1 VDADGHDGGVG
12 VLPSLEEVEQALQ
25 EIAAASARGGAGI
38 SFGAIL
44 TGAAIAFGVANINP
58 QTVGQSNADERA
70 DIDQAKH
77 EREQQNGGVD
87 PQETPPPAAAGGN
100 KKGGGRNEQ
109 KVNQDRKQSA
119 GDKLKDLKKERDQ
132 LKSKQNKTPKDKADL
147 QKIERAINREIDR
160 QKKSEN
166 HSKKDKGTQR

>member
-1 VDADGHDGGVG
+1 MTRIRSGV
-12 VLPSLEEVEQALQ
+12 
-25 EIAAASARGGAGI
+25 RG
-38 SFGAIL
+38 L
-44 TGAAIAFGVANINP
+44 TG
-58 QTVGQSNADERA
+58 SERYSRHLSPA
-70 DIDQAKH
+70 CP
-77 EREQQNGGVD
+77 RRFF
-87 PQETPPPAAAGGN
+87 PAAAGGN

-147 QKIERAINREIDR
+147 QKTERAINREIDR

-166 HSKKDKGTQR
+166 HSKKDKGAQR